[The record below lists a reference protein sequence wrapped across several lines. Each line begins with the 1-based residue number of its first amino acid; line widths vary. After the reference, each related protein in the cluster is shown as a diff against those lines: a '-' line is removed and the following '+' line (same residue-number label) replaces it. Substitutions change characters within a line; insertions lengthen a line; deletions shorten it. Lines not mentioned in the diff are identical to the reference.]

1 MSVVITIDDIR
12 AYAEVDYIINHMNQ
26 KYIDKVPKRMKDFFS
41 SLKDPNH
48 VVKINPYVPLQ
59 NQGLQRYTL
68 EIIALL
74 HLKYWCEDEERKQE
88 LYDIMLKNQ
97 RRLEEQMREKY
108 GVEKLFDNASAKVVS
123 NEEDLENS
131 NTQNNNDFSRP
142 RVVQRYTGYEQNND
156 IQDYTD
162 HVEENVSQAN
172 SSVQNSQSLVNNIT
186 GKVGLIAKIK
196 EKLQSIFKKI

>member
-26 KYIDKVPKRMKDFFS
+26 KYIDKVPQRMKEFFS
-41 SLKDPNH
+41 SLKDPNY

-108 GVEKLFDNASAKVVS
+108 GVEKLFDNASAKVIS
-123 NEEDLENS
+123 NENGLNNSTNQNDKDL
-131 NTQNNNDFSRP
+131 SRP

-162 HVEENVSQAN
+162 HVETTNNQTANYSQESN
-172 SSVQNSQSLVNNIT
+172 SLVKNTATKI
-186 GKVGLIAKIK
+186 GFIAKIK
-196 EKLQSIFKKI
+196 EKLQSIFKRV

>member
-108 GVEKLFDNASAKVVS
+108 GVEKLFDNASAKVIS

-162 HVEENVSQAN
+162 HVEENVSQSN